1 MDLDRNDFAD
11 AVSARAAQWNSA
23 GVRWELHYGPLR
35 DKSAAWIICT
45 ATDREAQLTV
55 WTSGEAEL
63 DIAQIS
69 TSTVRSIHYEMSTA
83 VDLNTCLDELTDRL
97 TSTPTGP

>member
-35 DKSAAWIICT
+35 DKSAAWI
-45 ATDREAQLTV
+45 AA
-55 WTSGEAEL
+55 
-63 DIAQIS
+63 
-69 TSTVRSIHYEMSTA
+69 
-83 VDLNTCLDELTDRL
+83 DLNACLDELTDRL
-97 TSTPTGP
+97 TSTPTGT